1 MPKEETSRHPR
12 HPPPLSDTVVNWLL
26 TDLFLFFVFSFDLL
40 FLQALAWVSDL
51 MIEHQEIFWSLFT
64 VDMDAT
70 LIAQPPDTW
79 QSFQLFQLLNE
90 YLSNDRKCLKL
101 SC

>member
-1 MPKEETSRHPR
+1 
-12 HPPPLSDTVVNWLL
+12 
-26 TDLFLFFVFSFDLL
+26 
-40 FLQALAWVSDL
+40 

-79 QSFQLFQLLNE
+79 ESFQLFQLLNE
-90 YLSNDRKCLKL
+90 YLSNDRKCLNV
-101 SC
+101 SCKKELGVNIHYYLASH

>member
-1 MPKEETSRHPR
+1 
-12 HPPPLSDTVVNWLL
+12 
-26 TDLFLFFVFSFDLL
+26 
-40 FLQALAWVSDL
+40 

-101 SC
+101 SCQKELGVNIRFHYYLASH

>member
-1 MPKEETSRHPR
+1 
-12 HPPPLSDTVVNWLL
+12 
-26 TDLFLFFVFSFDLL
+26 
-40 FLQALAWVSDL
+40 

-90 YLSNDRKCLKL
+90 YLSNDRKCLKEL
-101 SC
+101 GVNIRFHYYLASH